1 MNGCCIQA
9 ITISAGTLV
18 AETQGDTIIVK
29 KQDVWDLTLNTKTGL
44 VESWKVSPNFEFII
58 FARSL

>member
-9 ITISAGTLV
+9 IATSAGNLV
-18 AETQGDTIIVK
+18 AETQGDTIIIK

-44 VESWKVSPNFEFII
+44 VESWKVSLDFEFII
-58 FARSL
+58 FPLNA